1 MDKNKDVKTPS
12 MTENDGQPE
21 NSYEQVN
28 FYGTYNIQPTNAS
41 DNTFPAISQG
51 LDKKTAERLEKE
63 SERWKKENV
72 SKPRK
77 SGN

>member
-1 MDKNKDVKTPS
+1 MKHNHSEEKRSKISDSEIQDNAFDRVNK
-12 MTENDGQPE
+12 
-21 NSYEQVN
+21 
-28 FYGTYNIQPTNAS
+28 YGTYNIQPTNAS